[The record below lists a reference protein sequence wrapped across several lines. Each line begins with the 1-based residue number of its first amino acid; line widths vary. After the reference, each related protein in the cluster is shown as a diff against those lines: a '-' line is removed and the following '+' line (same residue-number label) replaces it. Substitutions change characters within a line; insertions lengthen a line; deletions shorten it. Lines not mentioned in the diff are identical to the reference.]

1 MRASYREV
9 LHTFFTGDRHSESFR
24 NEQTK
29 FSTLPFFNLVTMNL
43 SLGFSP
49 CPNDCFIFDALI
61 HKKIDTKGIDFTV
74 VMEDVEALNNRAFK
88 HDLDITKLSYHAF
101 LYLTNHYALLNSGSA
116 LGFNCGPLLVKDAKT
131 EIKDIEQAVIAIPG
145 KYTTA
150 NFLLSLAFPGAV
162 HKREILFS
170 DIEAAVLSHKVDA
183 GLLIHENRFTY
194 QEKGLEKIIDLGE
207 FWEGLIHAPIPLGGI
222 VVKKE
227 LDFKL
232 QSTIDSLI
240 RQSVEFAFA
249 DPESCMNYVREHAQ
263 EMDEEVMKKHIAL
276 YVNEF
281 SIDLGITGKKAVQL
295 LFDKAKETNLIDGL
309 APRIFVV

>member
-1 MRASYREV
+1 
-9 LHTFFTGDRHSESFR
+9 
-24 NEQTK
+24 
-29 FSTLPFFNLVTMNL
+29 MNL

-49 CPNDCFIFDALI
+49 CPNDCFIFDALV

-88 HDLDITKLSYHAF
+88 QDLDITKLSYHAF
-101 LYLTNHYALLNSGSA
+101 LYLTNQYELLNSGSA
-116 LGFNCGPLLVKDAKT
+116 LGFNCGPLLVKDSKRTIPA
-131 EIKDIEQAVIAIPG
+131 IEQAVIAIPG

-150 NFLLSLAFPGAV
+150 NFLLSLAFPQAV
-162 HKREILFS
+162 NKQELLFS
-170 DIEAAVLSHKVDA
+170 DIEGAVLSHKVDA

-194 QEKGLEKIIDLGE
+194 REKGLEKIIDLGE
-207 FWEGLIHAPIPLGGI
+207 FWENLIHAPIPLGGI

-227 LDFKL
+227 LDYKL
-232 QSTIDSLI
+232 QATVDTLI

-249 DPESCMNYVREHAQ
+249 NPESCMGYVRQHAQ

-281 SIDLGITGKKAVQL
+281 SIDLGIMGKKAVQL
-295 LFDKAKETNLIDGL
+295 LFDKAKEHHLIDGL
-309 APRIFVV
+309 APQIFVV